1 MVQRKK
7 CCIVDLFSCVA
18 KIRLC
23 LVSDIGAGRRADLL
37 DEAGYHCPGKRALVV
52 LAMESLRGVGRWL
65 RLSCL
70 QAVASSKHVGQ
81 KLPDPAA

>member
-1 MVQRKK
+1 
-7 CCIVDLFSCVA
+7 
-18 KIRLC
+18 
-23 LVSDIGAGRRADLL
+23 VSDIGAGRRADLL